1 MNMDFSTLTGSVDL
15 STVGVAI
22 LAIGALKVV
31 PIVGQWGV
39 SMVLRML
46 GRN

>member
-1 MNMDFSTLTGSVDL
+1 MDFSSLTGAIDL
-15 STVGVAI
+15 ATVSTAI
-22 LAIGALKVV
+22 LAIGALKVL

-46 GRN
+46 GRG